1 VTQERASKESC
12 AASRELSSQARGRYG
27 ANDIKFMNSLCAA
40 VNADTPARSKIVLYV
55 ITLVV
60 VSMLAWA
67 SFAEIDERTRGVG
80 RLIPSQQIQTVQNL
94 EGGIVKD
101 ILVREG
107 ETVEKGQT
115 LVTIDST
122 GAGSSFAESKT
133 VINELKARAVRLAA
147 EAGIRPFSTESGGDG
162 EFFGLLLK
170 EKRLYETNLRRKQ
183 NEMGVLQQRL
193 KQRQIELS
201 ESRLVAQILTKSLK
215 MISREIK
222 LTEPLYK
229 KRLVSEL
236 EFIQLRQKALDK
248 QHELG
253 SAKKNAESLVSQ
265 ISEAKNQIKEV
276 EDRLSSEAQE
286 EYNKVMSEIDRLM
299 QTQVAIEDRVARTNV
314 RSPVN
319 GTVKQLLVNTLGGVV
334 KPGQD
339 IMEIVP
345 YEKVLLVEAKIKP
358 QDRAFIYPGQ
368 KAIVKITAYDYTI
381 YGGLDGNVSHISA
394 DTITGERQEEYY
406 LVHIK
411 TEKNF
416 LGTEQTVKR
425 IMVGMTAHAEIITG
439 KRTVMH
445 YLLKPILRAKA
456 NALREC

>member
-1 VTQERASKESC
+1 MTQERASKESC

-201 ESRLVAQILTKSLK
+201 ESRLDAQILTKSLK

-368 KAIVKITAYDYTI
+368 KAIVKITAHDYTI

-445 YLLKPILRAKA
+445 YLLKPTLRAKA
-456 NALREC
+456 NALRER

>member
-1 VTQERASKESC
+1 MTQERASKESC

-201 ESRLVAQILTKSLK
+201 ESRLDAQILTKSLK

-345 YEKVLLVEAKIKP
+345 YEKVLLALA
-358 QDRAFIYPGQ
+358 R
-368 KAIVKITAYDYTI
+368 
-381 YGGLDGNVSHISA
+381 S
-394 DTITGERQEEYY
+394 
-406 LVHIK
+406 
-411 TEKNF
+411 
-416 LGTEQTVKR
+416 
-425 IMVGMTAHAEIITG
+425 VGFS
-439 KRTVMH
+439 R
-445 YLLKPILRAKA
+445 
-456 NALREC
+456 

>member
-201 ESRLVAQILTKSLK
+201 ESRLDAQILTKSLK

-394 DTITGERQEEYY
+394 DTITGERQEEYH

-445 YLLKPILRAKA
+445 YLLKPTLRAKA
-456 NALREC
+456 NALRER

>member
-1 VTQERASKESC
+1 MTQERASKESC

-201 ESRLVAQILTKSLK
+201 ESRLDAQILTKSLK

-445 YLLKPILRAKA
+445 YLLKPTLRAKA
-456 NALREC
+456 NALRER

>member
-1 VTQERASKESC
+1 MTQERASKESC

-201 ESRLVAQILTKSLK
+201 ESRLDAQILTKSLK

-394 DTITGERQEEYY
+394 DTITGERQEEYH

-445 YLLKPILRAKA
+445 YLLKPTLRAKA
-456 NALREC
+456 NALRER

>member
-1 VTQERASKESC
+1 MTQERASKESC

-201 ESRLVAQILTKSLK
+201 ESRLDAQILTKSLK

-222 LTEPLYK
+222 LAEPLYK

-445 YLLKPILRAKA
+445 YLLKPTLRAKA
-456 NALREC
+456 NALRER

>member
-1 VTQERASKESC
+1 MTQERASKESC

-201 ESRLVAQILTKSLK
+201 ESRLGAQILTKSLK

-445 YLLKPILRAKA
+445 YLLKPTLRAKA
-456 NALREC
+456 NALRER

>member
-1 VTQERASKESC
+1 MTQERASKESC

-183 NEMGVLQQRL
+183 KEMGVLQQRL

-201 ESRLVAQILTKSLK
+201 ESRLDAQILTKSLK

-445 YLLKPILRAKA
+445 YLLKPTLRAKA
-456 NALREC
+456 NALRER

>member
-1 VTQERASKESC
+1 LTSHEASKKHCSLQGVEKNT
-12 AASRELSSQARGRYG
+12 RDRYG
-27 ANDIKFMNSLCAA
+27 KNDIRFMDSLCAA
-40 VNADTPARSKIVLYV
+40 VHADSPARSNVVLYLV
-55 ITLVV
+55 TLVFASLV
-60 VSMLAWA
+60 AWA
-67 SFAEIDERTRGVG
+67 CFAEIDERTQGIG
-80 RLIPSQQIQTVQNL
+80 RLIPSQQIQKIQNL

-115 LVTIDST
+115 LVIIDNT
-122 GAGSSFAESKT
+122 GAGSSFAESET
-133 VINELKARAVRLAA
+133 VLNELNARAVRLAA
-147 EAGIRPFSTESGGDG
+147 EAGIKPFSTESGGDG
-162 EFFGLLLK
+162 ELFGLLLK
-170 EKRLYETNLRRKQ
+170 EKRLYDTNIRRKQ
-183 NEMGVLQQRL
+183 SEIGVLKQRLQQR
-193 KQRQIELS
+193 RIELS
-201 ESRLVAQILTKSLK
+201 ESQLDARILSKSLT
-215 MISREIK
+215 MINREIK

-248 QHELG
+248 QHEVET
-253 SAKKNAESLVSQ
+253 AKKKAESLVSQ
-265 ISEAKNQIKEV
+265 IREAENQIDEV
-276 EDRLSSEAQE
+276 EDRHRGEAQE
-286 EYNKVMSEIDRLM
+286 EYNKVMAEIDRLS
-299 QTQVAIEDRVARTNV
+299 QTQVAIEDRVDRTNV
-314 RSPVN
+314 RSPVH
-319 GTVKQLLVNTLGGVV
+319 GTVKQLMVNTVGGVL

-339 IMEIVP
+339 IIEIVP

-358 QDRAFIYPGQ
+358 SDRAFIYPGQ

-381 YGGLDGNVSHISA
+381 YGGLEGTVTHISA

-416 LGTEQTVKR
+416 LGTEQTMKK

-439 KRTVMH
+439 KRTIMH

-456 NALREC
+456 NALRER

>member
-1 VTQERASKESC
+1 MTRESE
-12 AASRELSSQARGRYG
+12 SRKHCSLEGVEKRTRERYG
-27 ANDIKFMNSLCAA
+27 KNDIRFMDSLCAA
-40 VNADTPARSKIVLYV
+40 VNADSPARSNVILYLITIVFICL
-55 ITLVV
+55 
-60 VSMLAWA
+60 LAWT
-67 SFAEIDERTRGVG
+67 SFAEIDERTQGVG

-107 ETVEKGQT
+107 ETVQQGQT
-115 LVTIDST
+115 LVVIDNS
-122 GAGSSFAESKT
+122 GAGSSFEESKT
-133 VINELKARAVRLAA
+133 VINELKARAVRFAA
-147 EAGIRPFSTESGGDG
+147 EAGIKAFSTESGGDG
-162 EFFGLLLK
+162 ELFGLILK
-170 EKRLYETNLRRKQ
+170 EKRLYETNIRRK
-183 NEMGVLQQRL
+183 ESEIGVLKQRL
-193 KQRQIELS
+193 KQRKIELS
-201 ESRLVAQILTKSLK
+201 ESRLDAKILSQSLK
-215 MISREIK
+215 MVNREIT

-248 QHELG
+248 GHQLE
-253 SAKKNAESLVSQ
+253 SAKKKAENLVSQ
-265 ISEAKNQIKEV
+265 IREAENQIKEV
-276 EDRLSSEAQE
+276 EDRHRGEAQE
-286 EYNKVMSEIDRLM
+286 EYNKVMAEIDRLT
-299 QTQVAIEDRVARTNV
+299 QTQVAIEDRVDRTNV

-319 GTVKQLLVNTLGGVV
+319 GTVKQLLVNTVGGVV

-358 QDRAFIYPGQ
+358 SDRAFIYPGQ

-381 YGGLDGNVSHISA
+381 YGGLNGTVTHISA

-416 LGTEQTVKR
+416 LGTEQTMKK

-439 KRTVMH
+439 KRTIMH

-456 NALREC
+456 NALRER

>member
-1 VTQERASKESC
+1 MKDKASKKSC
-12 AASRELSSQARGRYG
+12 SLKGVSSDARERYG
-27 ANDIKFMNSLCAA
+27 KNDIKFMDSLCAA
-40 VNADTPARSKIVLYV
+40 VNADSPARSNVILYV

-60 VSMLAWA
+60 VSLLVWA

-115 LVTIDST
+115 LVIIDNT

-133 VINELKARAVRLAA
+133 VINELKARAVRLQA
-147 EAGIRPFSTESGGDG
+147 EAGIGPFSTESGGDG
-162 EFFGLLLK
+162 ELFGLLLK
-170 EKRLYETNLRRKQ
+170 EKRLYETNIRRRQ
-183 NEMGVLQQRL
+183 SEIAVLQQRL
-193 KQRQIELS
+193 KQRKIELS
-201 ESRLVAQILTKSLK
+201 ESRLDAQILSKSLK
-215 MISREIK
+215 MINREIQ

-236 EFIQLRQKALDK
+236 EFIQLKQKALDK

-253 SAKKNAESLVSQ
+253 SAKKKAENLVSQ
-265 ISEAKNQIKEV
+265 ITEAENQIEEV
-276 EDRLSSEAQE
+276 EDRLRSEAGE
-286 EYNKVMSEIDRLM
+286 EYNKVMAEIDRLS
-299 QTQVAIEDRVARTNV
+299 QTQVAIEDRVERTNV

-319 GTVKQLLVNTLGGVV
+319 GTVKQLMVNTVGGVV

-339 IMEIVP
+339 ILEIVP

-358 QDRAFIYPGQ
+358 SDRAFIYPGQ

-381 YGGLDGNVSHISA
+381 YGGLDGTVTHISA

-416 LGTEQTVKR
+416 LGTEQTMKK

-439 KRTVMH
+439 KRTIMH

-456 NALREC
+456 NALRER

>member
-1 VTQERASKESC
+1 M
-12 AASRELSSQARGRYG
+12 
-27 ANDIKFMNSLCAA
+27 DSLCAA
-40 VNADTPARSKIVLYV
+40 VNADSPARSNIVLYV
-55 ITLVV
+55 ITLVA
-60 VSMLAWA
+60 VSLLVWT

-94 EGGIVKD
+94 EGGIVKE
-101 ILVREG
+101 ILVNEG
-107 ETVEKGQT
+107 ETVEKGQI
-115 LVTIDST
+115 LVVIDNT

-147 EAGIRPFSTESGGDG
+147 EAGIQPFTTESGGDG
-162 EFFGLLLK
+162 ELFGLLLK
-170 EKRLYETNLRRKQ
+170 EKRLYETNVRRKQ
-183 NEMGVLQQRL
+183 SEIAILQQRL
-193 KQRQIELS
+193 KQRKIELS
-201 ESRLVAQILTKSLK
+201 ESRLDAKILSKSQK
-215 MISREIK
+215 MIDREIK

-236 EFIQLRQKALDK
+236 EFIQLRQKSLDK
-248 QHELG
+248 RHELE
-253 SAKKNAESLVSQ
+253 SAKKKAENLGSQ
-265 ISEAKNQIKEV
+265 INEAKNQIDEV
-276 EDRLSSEAQE
+276 EDRHRGEAQE
-286 EYNKVMSEIDRLM
+286 EYNKVMAEIDRLAR
-299 QTQVAIEDRVARTNV
+299 TQVAIEDRVDRTNV

-319 GTVKQLLVNTLGGVV
+319 GTVKQLMVSTEGGVV
-334 KPGQD
+334 RPGEN

-358 QDRAFIYPGQ
+358 SDRAFIYPGQ
-368 KAIVKITAYDYTI
+368 KAVVKITAYDYTI
-381 YGGLDGNVSHISA
+381 YGGLNGTVTNISA

-416 LGTEQTVKR
+416 LGTDDTVQK

-439 KRTVMH
+439 KRTIMH

-456 NALREC
+456 NALRER

>member
-1 VTQERASKESC
+1 MTQERTSNKSC
-12 AASRELSSQARGRYG
+12 ASQGLVSHTRERYG
-27 ANDIKFMNSLCAA
+27 KNDIKFMDSLCAA
-40 VNADTPARSKIVLYV
+40 ANAETSSRSNVVLYV
-55 ITLVV
+55 ITLVA
-60 VSMLAWA
+60 VSLLVWA

-94 EGGIVKD
+94 EGGIVKE

-115 LVTIDST
+115 LVVIDNT

-133 VINELKARAVRLAA
+133 VINELKARAGRFAA
-147 EAGIRPFSTESGGDG
+147 EAGIKPFTTESGGDG
-162 EFFGLLLK
+162 ELFGLLLK
-170 EKRLYETNLRRKQ
+170 EKRLYETNMRRKHS
-183 NEMGVLQQRL
+183 EIAVLQQRL
-193 KQRQIELS
+193 KQRKIELS
-201 ESRLVAQILTKSLK
+201 ESRLDARILSKSQK
-215 MISREIK
+215 MIDREVT

-236 EFIQLRQKALDK
+236 EFIQLRQKLLDK
-248 QHELG
+248 RHELE
-253 SAKKNAESLVSQ
+253 SAKKKAESLVSQ
-265 ISEAKNQIKEV
+265 ISEAENQVKEV
-276 EDRLSSEAQE
+276 KDRHRGEAQE
-286 EYNKVMSEIDRLM
+286 EYNKVMAEIDRLSR
-299 QTQVAIEDRVARTNV
+299 TQVAIEDRVDRTNV
-314 RSPVN
+314 RSPVH
-319 GTVKQLLVNTLGGVV
+319 GTIKQLMVTTEGGVV

-345 YEKVLLVEAKIKP
+345 YEKALLVEAKIKP
-358 QDRAFIYPGQ
+358 SDRAFIYPGQ

-381 YGGLDGNVSHISA
+381 YGGLDGTVTHISA

-416 LGTEQTVKR
+416 LGTEDTMKN

-439 KRTVMH
+439 KRTIMH

-456 NALREC
+456 NALRER

>member
-201 ESRLVAQILTKSLK
+201 ESRLDAQILTKSLK

-445 YLLKPILRAKA
+445 YLLKPTLRAKA
-456 NALREC
+456 NALRER